1 MTPAVLNRWLGPFS
15 SPARGSAYVS
25 VGKDAEL
32 YPRKKVKNAFIRRG
46 YEVMATRG
54 QTLCAFVGFPS
65 RPGWVSAPREQ
76 FPEDVED
83 DD

>member
-1 MTPAVLNRWLGPFS
+1 MAGTLSGS
-15 SPARGSAYVS
+15 GEGSAYVS
-25 VGKDAEL
+25 VGKDADL

-54 QTLCAFVGFPS
+54 KRLCEFVGFPS

-76 FPEDVED
+76 LSEDVED
-83 DD
+83 ED